1 MTQEIDITLEFTPN
15 PKTLKY
21 TVNRRWLLVGSEY
34 FVSAEEAAGHSPLAV
49 TLFGLGDISAV
60 MFGPDFVTV
69 TLEEPSR
76 LRELNRQI
84 IDTIRA
90 QIESGVAAVTPRDE
104 EERFQNL
111 DAASQMIRQILED
124 EVRPAVAQ
132 DGGDIVFER
141 FQDGKVFVHMKGSCA
156 GCPSS
161 QATLKEGIETR
172 LKMLVPEV
180 REVVP
185 LV

>member
-1 MTQEIDITLEFTPN
+1 MQHELDISLEFTPN

-21 TVNRRWLLVGSEY
+21 CVNRRFLLVGSEY
-34 FVSAEEAAGHSPLAV
+34 FVSAEEAQGHSPLAV
-49 TLFGLGDISAV
+49 KLFALGDISAI
-60 MFGPDFVTV
+60 MFGADFVTV
-69 TLEEPSR
+69 TLEDPSR

-84 IDTIRA
+84 IDTIRSHVEA
-90 QIESGVAAVTPRDE
+90 GEVVVTPRDPD
-104 EERFQNL
+104 ERFQNL
-111 DAASQMIRQILED
+111 DAASQQIRQVIED

-161 QATLKEGIETR
+161 QATLKDGIEMR
-172 LKMLVPEV
+172 LKALVPEV
-180 REVVP
+180 QEVVA